1 MSINGFLS
9 ATEILFPPA
18 AKIHEGSG
26 KMADFAHYTDRR
38 KFSDAVHD
46 KMAGKVYRCLGG
58 ELDAQRDEKY
68 RLRADLTDGIE
79 YSS

>member
-1 MSINGFLS
+1 
-9 ATEILFPPA
+9 
-18 AKIHEGSG
+18 
-26 KMADFAHYTDRR
+26 MADFAHYTDRR